1 MDTKIASISWQ
12 LLITLLWILGY
23 VYLFELVCVF
33 SKYIPRSGIA
43 GSCGCFTVLF
53 SAFWTEIWHYYFLSI
68 SYYNKDKMV
77 YRILKSIFRDYI
89 YSIILRCK
97 WSFEVLLQLANLI
110 MDCLKLYIFTY
121 LKKKKKKK
129 NLYPYQK
136 IKKKEPLRRCATS
149 KFTLCPY
156 LQPTVS
162 SHSFLNS
169 GKIICTLIHM
179 NPLGCL
185 LTSQK
190 LLSTTLCRYLVNDL
204 VQLPKE

>member
-1 MDTKIASISWQ
+1 MCLCITSSLYTLLLMDTKIASISWQ
-12 LLITLLWILGY
+12 LLITLLWILGC

-97 WSFEVLLQLANLI
+97 WSFKVLLQLANLI
-110 MDCLKLYIFTY
+110 MDCLKVYTFTY
-121 LKKKKKKK
+121 LKKQKTKKNSIHIRNKKK
-129 NLYPYQK
+129 
-136 IKKKEPLRRCATS
+136 RTS
-149 KFTLCPY
+149 KKVCYIKVYTLP
-156 LQPTVS
+156 LPTT
-162 SHSFLNS
+162 HSIPS
-169 GKIICTLIHM
+169 
-179 NPLGCL
+179 
-185 LTSQK
+185 
-190 LLSTTLCRYLVNDL
+190 
-204 VQLPKE
+204 